1 MARRSTLITSSN
13 TGCAMTLKSDQ
24 FSPHNSAR
32 KRNLSRRVRKPQQ
45 IVTSSLTFVQSGYIS
60 ISASPTG
67 VCKHNPRSENRNTC
81 GSFFFF
87 FVCSSLRIVNYAL
100 ARPQSS
106 RPATLRGP
114 ALGLVGRGA
123 GADYGGLKA
132 PIDGQMNQQGPPNS
146 FIHSPNGPFYRSCSW
161 TPLT

>member
-1 MARRSTLITSSN
+1 MSASIYFYFDCMIYLIIQWPGEALITSSN

-32 KRNLSRRVRKPQQ
+32 KQNVSRRVRKPQQ

-67 VCKHNPRSENRNTC
+67 VCKHNPHSENRNTC
-81 GSFFFF
+81 GSVF

-106 RPATLRGP
+106 RRATLWGP
-114 ALGLVGRGA
+114 RWGLWDAGRGQIMEVS
-123 GADYGGLKA
+123 KH
-132 PIDGQMNQQGPPNS
+132 Q
-146 FIHSPNGPFYRSCSW
+146 
-161 TPLT
+161 